1 MTAVTARDALRRAG
15 PLLELR
21 PILVVSDFDG
31 TLSPIVLD
39 PWGALMLPLARRALR
54 RLAGAPGVHV
64 AILSGRGAA
73 DVAERVRIGGARYL
87 GNHGVESGRLA
98 RRQRAGT
105 LTIEVVTV
113 AQHLADAA
121 ERLATEL
128 PLSIPEP
135 WLVVERKPPAVAF
148 HFRGAPDVD
157 AAGVRVRET
166 VERLDPEQL
175 LVRFPGRRVLELR
188 PPGLP
193 AKGEGMELLLREHEP
208 AVAFMLG
215 DDVSDAEAFSALTA
229 ARARGVVEGLA
240 IAVQARTEVPPAV
253 AAAAD
258 LTLASPVEAA
268 RFLAGLARRLAPRA
282 RVMAV
287 EAADPADATADG

>member
-1 MTAVTARDALRRAG
+1 MTSVTVRDALRRAR

-54 RLAGAPGVHV
+54 RLAGAPDVHV

-121 ERLATEL
+121 ERLATDL

-157 AAGVRVRET
+157 AAGARVRET

-268 RFLAGLARRLAPRA
+268 RFLAGLARRLAPRT
-282 RVMAV
+282 RVMTG

>member
-1 MTAVTARDALRRAG
+1 VTAVTARDALRRAG

-193 AKGEGMELLLREHEP
+193 AKGEGMELLLREHQP